1 MRYFRFLFFPGDL
14 ESWYT
19 ALMSELPSEG
29 QYRSWIQKS
38 FDRIETCLENVDPD
52 VIECEQQFGA
62 LTLKLPSGART
73 ILSAQPSVR
82 QLWLAMASKGVAYHF
97 NYDGSKEQWWDDKG
111 LGIELFACLGSFL
124 KEATGQDFEL

>member
-1 MRYFRFLFFPGDL
+1 MTEIP
-14 ESWYT
+14 ET
-19 ALMSELPSEG
+19 

-38 FDRIETCLENVDPD
+38 LNRIETCFEDVDPD

-62 LTLKLPSGART
+62 LTLKLPTGART

-97 NYDGSKEQWWDDKG
+97 NYDVAKEQWLDDKG
-111 LGIELFACLGSFL
+111 LGIELFACLRSFL
-124 KEATGQDFEL
+124 KETTGQDFGL